1 MKWIFI
7 FFHSLDQL
15 FPPSTATLFLFHSTT
30 FTLVPSFLT
39 PSSLPTSLRPYIP
52 HLLHRISCPLPN
64 PITPSSS
71 LHSTSRLIQCPPTLT
86 FTFII
91 RLSIFLQPSLCSPYL
106 LSSSLHSQIHLHLSF
121 ITLFPPCPSIF
132 SDICVCTY

>member
-71 LHSTSRLIQCPPTLT
+71 LHSTSHSVSSYSYLYLHHSSIYLPPTIPL
-86 FTFII
+86 F
-91 RLSIFLQPSLCSPYL
+91 SISPVFLLALPNSSPSLLYHSLPP
-106 LSSSLHSQIHLHLSF
+106 LSQHIL
-121 ITLFPPCPSIF
+121 
-132 SDICVCTY
+132 